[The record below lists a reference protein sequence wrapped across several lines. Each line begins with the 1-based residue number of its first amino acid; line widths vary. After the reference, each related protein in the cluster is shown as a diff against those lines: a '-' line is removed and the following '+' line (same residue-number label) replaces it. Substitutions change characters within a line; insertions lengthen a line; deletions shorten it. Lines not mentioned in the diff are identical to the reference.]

1 MGMQNETRRGWLKR
15 LFGLI
20 IVPFLPKMAQA
31 KPKKVVPSVPKW
43 EEPRF
48 TIPLCR
54 RIFPSSMS
62 FNEIDEPIW
71 GKMGEWVKY
80 KQY

>member
-1 MGMQNETRRGWLKR
+1 MQNDLTRRGWLKT

-20 IVPFLPKMAQA
+20 VVPFLPKMALA
-31 KPKKVVPSVPKW
+31 KPKKIVPTVPKW

-54 RIFPSSMS
+54 RIYPSLMVS
-62 FNEIDEPIW
+62 NDEIDQPMEV
-71 GKMGEWVKY
+71 VKY
-80 KQY
+80 IRNNYV